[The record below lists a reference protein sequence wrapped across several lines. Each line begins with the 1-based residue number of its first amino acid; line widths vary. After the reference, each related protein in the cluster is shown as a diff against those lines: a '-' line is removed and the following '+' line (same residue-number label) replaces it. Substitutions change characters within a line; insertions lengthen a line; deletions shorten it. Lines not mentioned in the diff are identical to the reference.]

1 MWATTASIDM
11 PTAMSLLRRMM
22 AAISTGKI
30 AMRIARKASR
40 KRPHTLS
47 NRLCTGATRTE
58 ATALEDYFDLEGEN
72 MFTAEIKA
80 CGRTFN
86 IDPELI
92 AKYRKVFQMGKN
104 ERIED
109 ELRIMQSDYPN
120 IKKVTQEEADRIA
133 ANWLKEGIEMASR
146 PVDTEYLEE
155 LLKKRKEREES
166 C

>member
-1 MWATTASIDM
+1 
-11 PTAMSLLRRMM
+11 
-22 AAISTGKI
+22 
-30 AMRIARKASR
+30 
-40 KRPHTLS
+40 
-47 NRLCTGATRTE
+47 
-58 ATALEDYFDLEGEN
+58 
-72 MFTAEIKA
+72 
-80 CGRTFN
+80 
-86 IDPELI
+86 
-92 AKYRKVFQMGKN
+92 MGKN